1 MSFGLYLIGYALFV
15 AGVAYGL
22 TLLHVPGQWMAIAIV
37 VMIGL
42 GIMSGVSKTK
52 MRDPS

>member
-1 MSFGLYLIGYALFV
+1 MSFTLYTIGFVLVV
-15 AGVAYGL
+15 AGIAYGL
-22 TLLHVPGQWMAIAIV
+22 TLMHVPHVWVGVAIV
-37 VMIGL
+37 VMLGL